1 MKLLKERI
9 LQDGKC
15 FEGGILKV
23 DSFINHQM
31 DPTLMKAIA
40 VEFVRRFASE
50 RFNKVMTIEA
60 SGIAPAIMVGF
71 LLDLPVIFAKK
82 KKPKTMEHMLSARVF
97 SFTKEREYDICLSRD
112 FLTPGDRVLFIDDFL
127 ANGNA
132 ALGAIELIDQ
142 DVYKRQHLYST
153 RTAGKFSAVAG
164 IRLFETGYP
173 ASGTTFGKAGSA
185 SRYGKLFVIALCL
198 HTFPVQQQ
206 RVILFICIFA
216 RRDQNRKLIK
226 QRPMKPL
233 FIQYAKC
240 GTCIKARKWLEAHNI
255 AFDTR
260 DIITQNPTEPELGS
274 WLRDSSL
281 PVQKFFNTSGLKYK
295 ELNLKDKV
303 KTTPED
309 QLLALLASDGKLVKR
324 PVLVLSDRV
333 LVGFKE
339 EEWAKTLL

>member
-127 ANGNA
+127 ANGC
-132 ALGAIELIDQ
+132 ALMGLLDLAKEAGATVEGIGIAVEKGFQQGGELIRSKGIQLESLAIVDAM
-142 DVYKRQHLYST
+142 D
-153 RTAGKFSAVAG
+153 SA
-164 IRLFETGYP
+164 TGEI
-173 ASGTTFGKAGSA
+173 TF
-185 SRYGKLFVIALCL
+185 
-198 HTFPVQQQ
+198 
-206 RVILFICIFA
+206 
-216 RRDQNRKLIK
+216 RDQP
-226 QRPMKPL
+226 Q
-233 FIQYAKC
+233 Q
-240 GTCIKARKWLEAHNI
+240 
-255 AFDTR
+255 
-260 DIITQNPTEPELGS
+260 S
-274 WLRDSSL
+274 
-281 PVQKFFNTSGLKYK
+281 
-295 ELNLKDKV
+295 
-303 KTTPED
+303 
-309 QLLALLASDGKLVKR
+309 
-324 PVLVLSDRV
+324 
-333 LVGFKE
+333 
-339 EEWAKTLL
+339 